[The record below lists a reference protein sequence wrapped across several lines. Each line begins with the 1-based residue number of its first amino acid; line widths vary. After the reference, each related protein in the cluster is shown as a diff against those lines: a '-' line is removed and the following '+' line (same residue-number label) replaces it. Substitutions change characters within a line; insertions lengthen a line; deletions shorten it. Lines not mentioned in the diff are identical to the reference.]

1 MNIHLLK
8 QLHLVNRAHKGK
20 NKSKAR
26 IGLDFSRTDT
36 EHHSGVQNAYGFQE
50 PYRRQYALKAA
61 TVPTY
66 GWFAD
71 IVRTDAQ
78 IYVVILYQQPGQD
91 LNDGNF

>member
-1 MNIHLLK
+1 LGDHTSAETASLG
-8 QLHLVNRAHKGK
+8 QSSAQRK

-26 IGLDFSRTDT
+26 SGLDFSRTDT

-50 PYRRQYALKAA
+50 PYRRQYALNAEM
-61 TVPTY
+61 VPTY

-78 IYVVILYQQPGQD
+78 IYVVILNQQPGQN
-91 LNDGNF
+91 LNKI